1 MFSFMLSDAELKIGL
16 ASPLSAAFLASPYLT
31 FPIDYPKTFFSLCL
45 CQVVLH
51 YTCRD
56 LITPAVQHSDITVT
70 LVRKPGK
77 GLGLSVVGRR
87 DGPGVFIS
95 ALVGHPTLSSSLTSY
110 IALSIAIFT
119 PLLYPHYYYCLF
131 YYFLTF
137 LTTISRSLEVLGS

>member
-1 MFSFMLSDAELKIGL
+1 MFYNIKVKGISKTELKDIYYAHNMMFSFLLSDAELNIGL
-16 ASPLSAAFLASPYLT
+16 GSPLSAAFLASPYVT
-31 FPIDYPKTFFSLCL
+31 FPIDYPKTFSSLCL
-45 CQVVLH
+45 WQVVLH

-95 ALVGHPTLSSSLTSY
+95 ALVGHSALCLSLT
-110 IALSIAIFT
+110 
-119 PLLYPHYYYCLF
+119 
-131 YYFLTF
+131 
-137 LTTISRSLEVLGS
+137 